1 MQIKTY
7 ALALLLLVLPFSAG
21 AENPCAPVSNAS
33 GVQLANSDAGI
44 GGTGYRAGDESGI
57 GGTGRTG
64 GDESGIGG
72 TGYQGGD
79 ESGIGGTGIHGTI
92 TAFGSICVNGLRVH
106 YDDETPVLEDGEA
119 SNTQAL
125 AIGQVVTIEATG
137 TGDDLKASKVAI
149 QSVLAG
155 EITAVDAKRA
165 RLTVMGRT
173 VILPDV
179 FTLELKVGQRVVVSG
194 LRRGDGMIDASHIAW
209 REEEQPDGVAGI
221 AHWLD
226 DDVLDVGGV
235 RIAAQRTRMTEIHD
249 GDFVHASG
257 TWNVEQSRIET
268 PVIRAAAA
276 FGDTT
281 SRLSIEGFIERLPGD
296 DRAWIGGV
304 EIDRASLDR
313 VAKRP
318 DVPVRVLGVRDNA
331 GRVRIDAI
339 RRVEVPHRARP
350 ILRVKPSSVDERTK
364 PSKPQVHHNPRTDR
378 PKPPDRERPPERPP
392 RPTPPPRPEP
402 IDRPTVLDR
411 PMVIDRPTVI
421 DRVPNKP

>member
-1 MQIKTY
+1 MPIKAY
-7 ALALLLLVLPFSAG
+7 AFALLLLVLPLSAG
-21 AENPCAPVSNAS
+21 AENPCASVPNAS

-44 GGTGYRAGDESGI
+44 GGTGYSAGDESGI

-79 ESGIGGTGIHGTI
+79 ESGIGGTGIRGTI

-137 TGDDLKASKVAI
+137 TGDELKASKVAI

-165 RLTVMGRT
+165 RLTVMGQT

-194 LRRGDGMIDASHIAW
+194 LRRGDGMIDASHVT
-209 REEEQPDGVAGI
+209 RRTEEQLDGVAGI

-235 RIAAQRTRMTEIHD
+235 RIAAQRTRTTEIND
-249 GDFVHASG
+249 GDFVHARG

-268 PVIRAAAA
+268 PVIRAAAS

-281 SRLSIEGFIERLPGD
+281 ARLSIEGFIERLPGD

-318 DVPVRVLGVRDNA
+318 DVPVRVVGVRDNA

-339 RRVEVPHRARP
+339 RRSGPYRRDPAASNVR
-350 ILRVKPSSVDERTK
+350 RV
-364 PSKPQVHHNPRTDR
+364 HL
-378 PKPPDRERPPERPP
+378 
-392 RPTPPPRPEP
+392 TP
-402 IDRPTVLDR
+402 
-411 PMVIDRPTVI
+411 
-421 DRVPNKP
+421 